1 MSISYPD
8 HLERVRDAMR
18 EWRVDLILFPF
29 GSDLTYVTGLE
40 PPLYYGGIKSEGD
53 WVTGLIFGLDQ
64 DPTLILHRGLAVGN
78 VEDRTWIE
86 DIRVLPEEE
95 DPRMFLAS
103 ILDEFQPVG
112 KTIAVTKKLW
122 AQTLIEMQ
130 SAAPGARFVSATD
143 VMMDKVRSIK
153 DEEEIVLMR
162 RAAEITDQV
171 LEATL
176 KRLRIGMTEYEVA
189 TEVVYQI
196 RRHGGDDYSFYPGI
210 ICVGNDSDPNREIM
224 TRNTDMALEW
234 GTTVAFDFGVRYKG
248 YCSDFGR
255 SVFVGEPSPSALAAY
270 RCITSG
276 AQAIMAEMGDGK
288 MKPYE
293 THQMMQAL
301 AEEAGFGD
309 WYYKWGLGH
318 GIGLDVHE
326 WPWLRAG
333 YNEPIRSGMC
343 FTVEPKIWKPGEFY
357 VRSEDVVLVGE
368 ERAESLTQFH
378 YEPNILE

>member
-301 AEEAGFGD
+301 AEEAGLGD